1 MPCRIQSSQEGRWR
15 GSDIG
20 QNLQPTLAPPVP
32 TLIESGASFLA
43 GLSEPPGVPEAV
55 VGQATL
61 GIGGEVRLDAIEEIH
76 VERVHMLDLNPIA
89 RPGLEPGGDL
99 VERAPGHVYAAWLAG
114 SLQALREIGRVAPH
128 VVGEAARAD
137 DAGHQRARTDPNAQL
152 PERKM

>member
-1 MPCRIQSSQEGRWR
+1 MSALPPEADIRQGEWHVRYVPLADIRQGTICSSVTA
-15 GSDIG
+15 GS
-20 QNLQPTLAPPVP
+20 A
-32 TLIESGASFLA
+32 
-43 GLSEPPGVPEAV
+43 EPLGVPEAV

-76 VERVHMLDLNPIA
+76 VDRVHMLDLNPTA
-89 RPGLEPGGDL
+89 RLGLEPGGDL

-137 DAGHQRARTDPNAQL
+137 YAGHQRARADPNAQL
-152 PERKM
+152 PGRKM